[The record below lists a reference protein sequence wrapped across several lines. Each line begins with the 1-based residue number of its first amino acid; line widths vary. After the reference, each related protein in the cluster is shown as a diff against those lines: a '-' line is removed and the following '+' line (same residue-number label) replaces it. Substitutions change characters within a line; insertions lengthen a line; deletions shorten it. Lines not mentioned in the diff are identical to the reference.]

1 MLGKGGALLGLAAA
15 VVLTAGGVGAAV
27 ATQPS
32 ATLARP
38 GNAATHVVPV
48 LDQAPTTTTTTTTT
62 TLPAAAPA
70 SGTVSSGQ
78 GVTITVTI
86 KR

>member
-15 VVLTAGGVGAAV
+15 VVLTAGGVGTAV

-48 LDQAPTTTTTTTTT
+48 LDQAPTTTTTTTIPTSA
-62 TLPAAAPA
+62 LA

>member
-48 LDQAPTTTTTTTTT
+48 LDQAPTTTTTTTIPTSA
-62 TLPAAAPA
+62 LA

>member
-1 MLGKGGALLGLAAA
+1 VLGKGGALLGLAAA

-48 LDQAPTTTTTTTTT
+48 LDQAPTTTTTTTIPTSA
-62 TLPAAAPA
+62 LA